1 VAVST
6 GSSVNLF
13 FAVLLLTVPPCPAIC
28 KSGNTCLRALW
39 SRRHCKEPVPS
50 SPLASFFTDS
60 SMCPST
66 HNSKYYHKNARWLN
80 CRNWATEMAVST
92 VFRAE
97 TLDDLEE
104 MVRDTFQ
111 HVRGK

>member
-1 VAVST
+1 
-6 GSSVNLF
+6 
-13 FAVLLLTVPPCPAIC
+13 
-28 KSGNTCLRALW
+28 
-39 SRRHCKEPVPS
+39 
-50 SPLASFFTDS
+50 
-60 SMCPST
+60 
-66 HNSKYYHKNARWLN
+66 
-80 CRNWATEMAVST
+80 MAVST